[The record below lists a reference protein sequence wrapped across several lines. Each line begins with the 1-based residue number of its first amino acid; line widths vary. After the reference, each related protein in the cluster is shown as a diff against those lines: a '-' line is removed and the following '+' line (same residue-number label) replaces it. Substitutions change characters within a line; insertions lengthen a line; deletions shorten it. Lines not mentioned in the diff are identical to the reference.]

1 MKKYLYNY
9 IDYVISNKKNI
20 AAGDILVKI
29 QFFQHERLIHL
40 IITLFY
46 ALLFLIF
53 LVLITLS
60 YIFVI
65 PAGILIIFLIFYI
78 VHYFVLENG
87 VQSLYFL
94 YDDIKNK
101 TKKDK
106 K

>member
-20 AAGDILVKI
+20 AVGDILVKI